1 MIAHMRIHTGEKPY
15 QCKHCP
21 KVFRERSAW
30 VRHIDTHLGR
40 MLHQCHVCGKGFGR
54 KDNYVTHLK
63 THQHEKKVKHK
74 AMPRSEDLQK
84 PDKAADNTMFIK
96 IAPLSDTIVRFES
109 VSSAEVVKNEH
120 NCDSMTMPISEK
132 VARTEPISDS
142 INHTIVR
149 IEPNSDSVNRSQPVS
164 HRIVRIE
171 PICDSM
177 NRSQPVS
184 HRIVRTEPISDSI
197 NTSQPVS
204 HRIVRTEPISD
215 SINTSQSVS
224 ARIVRTEP
232 ISDSI
237 NTSQSV
243 SARIVRTEPI
253 RDSINTSQPVSH
265 RIVRSEAFQSY
276 GDSIISTQP
285 ISETVTVVRTQS
297 IGETVVRTQPI
308 SETVVRTSPISETVV
323 KTRPISETVVRTQ
336 PISEPVLRTQPVSE
350 ASESV
355 NETVK
360 ITACI
365 IEKPVGEGLIGTS
378 TNSEALV
385 RTSTEPFTSISH
397 NSDLLNTSSAEPVI
411 GTLAYIETLVAPSED
426 GEPLVADKE
435 VLQSNDLTKP
445 YVIAT
450 GTGEAVVRVDKPDF
464 SGLTGND
471 KVYIMVGDGSF
482 TTMDDYFTAGLYR
495 PPKSDS
501 SAHYDSSSSYS
512 VMQTGIGNL

>member
-1 MIAHMRIHTGEKPY
+1 MMAHMRIHTGEKPY

-63 THQHEKKVKHK
+63 THQNEKKVKHK

-84 PDKAADNTMFIK
+84 TDKAADNAMFIK

-109 VSSAEVVKNEH
+109 VSSAEVVKNELY
-120 NCDSMTMPISEK
+120 CDSMTMPISK
-132 VARTEPISDS
+132 TVVRSEPI
-142 INHTIVR
+142 
-149 IEPNSDSVNRSQPVS
+149 SDSVNRSQPVS
-164 HRIVRIE
+164 HRIVRTEPISDSINTSQPVSARIVRIE
-171 PICDSM
+171 PNSYSVNRRQPVSHSIVRTEPISDSI
-177 NRSQPVS
+177 NTSQPVS

-215 SINTSQSVS
+215 SINTSQPVS
-224 ARIVRTEP
+224 A
-232 ISDSI
+232 
-237 NTSQSV
+237 
-243 SARIVRTEPI
+243 
-253 RDSINTSQPVSH
+253 

-276 GDSIISTQP
+276 GDSVISTQP
-285 ISETVTVVRTQS
+285 ISEAVTVVRTLPIS
-297 IGETVVRTQPI
+297 EPVVRTQKI
-308 SETVVRTSPISETVV
+308 N
-323 KTRPISETVVRTQ
+323 
-336 PISEPVLRTQPVSE
+336 EPVLRTQPVSE
-350 ASESV
+350 ASVSV

-365 IEKPVGEGLIGTS
+365 IEKPVGEGGIGTS
-378 TNSEALV
+378 TNSEALI
-385 RTSTEPFTSISH
+385 RTSTEPFASISH
-397 NSDLLNTSSAEPVI
+397 NSELLNTSSAEPAV

-426 GEPLVADKE
+426 GEPLVVADKE
-435 VLQSNDLTKP
+435 VLQPNDLSKP
-445 YVIAT
+445 YVIGT

-482 TTMDDYFTAGLYR
+482 TTMDEYFTAGLYR

-501 SAHYDSSSSYS
+501 STHYDSSSSYS

>member
-1 MIAHMRIHTGEKPY
+1 MMAHMRIHTGEKPY

-63 THQHEKKVKHK
+63 THQNEKKVKHK
-74 AMPRSEDLQK
+74 AVPRSEDLQK
-84 PDKAADNTMFIK
+84 PDKATDNTMFIK

-109 VSSAEVVKNEH
+109 VRSSEVVKNER
-120 NCDSMTMPISEK
+120 NCDSMTMPVSEA

-142 INHTIVR
+142 INRSQPVSHTIVR
-149 IEPNSDSVNRSQPVS
+149 IEPNSDSV
-164 HRIVRIE
+164 
-171 PICDSM
+171 

-204 HRIVRTEPISD
+204 HRIIRIEPNSD
-215 SINTSQSVS
+215 SVNRSQPVS
-224 ARIVRTEP
+224 HRIVRTEP

-237 NTSQSV
+237 NTSQPV
-243 SARIVRTEPI
+243 SA
-253 RDSINTSQPVSH
+253 

-285 ISETVTVVRTQS
+285 INETV
-297 IGETVVRTQPI
+297 TVVRTQPI
-308 SETVVRTSPISETVV
+308 SETVVKTQPISETVV
-323 KTRPISETVVRTQ
+323 KTP
-336 PISEPVLRTQPVSE
+336 PISEPVVRTGPISEQVLRTQPESE

-378 TNSEALV
+378 TDSESLV
-385 RTSTEPFTSISH
+385 RTSAEPFTSISH
-397 NSDLLNTSSAEPVI
+397 NSELLNMSTAEPVV
-411 GTLAYIETLVAPSED
+411 GTLAYIETLVGTSGD
-426 GEPLVADKE
+426 GEPLVVADKE
-435 VLQSNDLTKP
+435 VVPQPNDLSKP

-501 SAHYDSSSSYS
+501 STHYDSSSSYS